1 MGILFFLCLFSDN
14 QSVMVDRMTIAG
26 DCFWEKDFCI
36 PSRTEAGHA
45 ILDGILLQLQDFE
58 WPQKDIFA
66 IQLAFEE
73 ALVNAIR
80 HGNQSENR
88 RGVKVHLE
96 ISSQVF
102 LARISDE
109 GPGFD
114 PDHLPD
120 PTLDDFLERPCG
132 RGVKLMRTFMTSVDF
147 NERGNVVTMKKE
159 RSCPVTEIREEQ
171 RPQTEASANPSD
183 LARPVAQSESAVEFS
198 TDDSAGSEA
207 DCETNSE
214 IVSATVSESD
224 LSQGIS
230 ACPEGADSVAS
241 SEDSFSAEAD
251 SVATPEEASS
261 VETGRTAEGDNAF
274 SVSPLSEDNFPSET
288 DEKSN

>member
-1 MGILFFLCLFSDN
+1 
-14 QSVMVDRMTIAG
+14 MVDRMTIAG
-26 DCFWEKDFCI
+26 NCFWEKDFCI

-45 ILDGILLQLQDFE
+45 ILDGILLQLQDYE

-88 RGVKVHLE
+88 LGVKVHLE

-132 RGVKLMRTFMTSVDF
+132 RGVKLMRSFMTSVDF

-159 RSCPVTEIREEQ
+159 RSCPPPEICEERNTQMEATENLSVSVEE
-171 RPQTEASANPSD
+171 T
-183 LARPVAQSESAVEFS
+183 AR
-198 TDDSAGSEA
+198 SEA
-207 DCETNSE
+207 ASE
-214 IVSATVSESD
+214 FPADGICSESD
-224 LSQGIS
+224 LPRDG
-230 ACPEGADSVAS
+230 
-241 SEDSFSAEAD
+241 SFSAEIESVSAEVFSSAEMEQTAD
-251 SVATPEEASS
+251 
-261 VETGRTAEGDNAF
+261 GGDNAL
-274 SVSPLSEDNFPSET
+274 SVPSQTEDKFPTET
-288 DEKSN
+288 DEKSNLP